1 MDYQIVFPPDLGLSA
16 SDFIATWNETEECRS
31 AGEARPGEPTA
42 AQYDPALI
50 DSTLAVLGSVA
61 AGVAINAIYDLIKS
75 VLVNKGV
82 QKRTEIKQLDQ
93 PDGSRLLIVTITEE

>member
-1 MDYQIVFPPDLGLSA
+1 MDYQIVLSPDLGLGA
-16 SDFIATWNETEECRS
+16 VDFADAWNETEECRS
-31 AGEARPGEPTA
+31 AGEARTGEPTA

-50 DSTLAVLGSVA
+50 GSTLAVLGSVA
-61 AGVAINAIYDLIKS
+61 AGVTINAIYDLIKS
-75 VLVNKGV
+75 VLVKKGV